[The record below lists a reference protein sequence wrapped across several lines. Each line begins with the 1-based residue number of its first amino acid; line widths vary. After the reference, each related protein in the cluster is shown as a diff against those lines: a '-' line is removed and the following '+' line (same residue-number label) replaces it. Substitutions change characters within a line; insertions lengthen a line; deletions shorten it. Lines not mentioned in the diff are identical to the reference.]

1 MRLVRYF
8 AGALLALSV
17 GCTCRA
23 VGVPA
28 VVVTVV
34 DRKNVPVRDASVTY
48 LVDDGPVES
57 ADCVPPPPESRAT
70 CDKWHAGMGRAGTIA
85 VTAKSADRT
94 RSASQTVE
102 VEMDGCHPEQKSIT
116 VQLR

>member
-1 MRLVRYF
+1 
-8 AGALLALSV
+8 
-17 GCTCRA
+17 
-23 VGVPA
+23 
-28 VVVTVV
+28 
-34 DRKNVPVRDASVTY
+34 
-48 LVDDGPVES
+48 
-57 ADCVPPPPESRAT
+57 
-70 CDKWHAGMGRAGTIA
+70 MGRAGTIA

>member
-8 AGALLALSV
+8 AGASLALSV

-70 CDKWHAGMGRAGTIA
+70 CDRWHAGMGRAGTIA